1 MSRCNKF
8 QYNPYTYTHIINIV
22 FIFSSYFQ
30 IGVIF
35 AHCLLTY
42 LGKLSSREFPQA
54 ILFLLQ
60 HLHEILEMDMSA
72 LKWML
77 KTFPEEKEE
86 ERMRKF
92 LGRYGLTGKQQVG
105 LKPQF
110 HKMLL

>member
-1 MSRCNKF
+1 MNKCNML
-8 QYNPYTYTHIINIV
+8 QCSTYTYAPIITLV
-22 FIFSSYFQ
+22 FIFSSYFK
-30 IGVIF
+30 IEIIF
-35 AHCLLTY
+35 ANCLFTY
-42 LGKLSSREFPQA
+42 LDKLLSKELPQP
-54 ILFLLQ
+54 IFFLIQ

-105 LKPQF
+105 ISTFQIGK
-110 HKMLL
+110 